1 MQFSSTNISY
11 QQTNSFT
18 KLVVDYL
25 NQKEELHSFFNFDNN
40 FEGIQKAIEQ
50 RNFSE
55 NTRHTLVKYFQ
66 KTYSLKASKKQ
77 LEYIKLL
84 EKQNCFT
91 ITTAHQTNIFTGPL
105 YVIYKI
111 LHTVKLANTLQNK
124 FNNYNFVP
132 VYFMGSEDA
141 DLDELGNITIQNKKL
156 IWQTKQSG
164 AVGRMLVDNDFL
176 QLIDEIKG
184 QVGTTNFGK
193 ELIEIFSTCYTKEKT
208 IQQATFELL
217 NILFEDYGLLVLIP
231 DDKDLKKEFIATIT
245 KEITT
250 SFSHKIVEQTNI
262 ELSKHYKTQADGRDI
277 NLFYLIDDKRE
288 RITKQGEDFYI
299 ENFQLKF
306 THAEMIVEIESYP
319 ERFSPNVI
327 LRPIF
332 QETILPNV
340 AFIGG
345 GGELAY
351 WMQLKNVFADANID
365 YPVLVLRNSFL
376 LMNSKQELIVKN
388 LDLTIEDFFKNEI
401 EIINKYVLKH
411 TEQTLHFGNEIA
423 LLKNTFEALKNHANK
438 IDATLSEHI
447 ESIEVKTIKKIIQA
461 EKKLVRAEKRKF
473 NDQQLQIKKI
483 KSQLFPNNH
492 LQERVENFSFYFS
505 KYGKDFF
512 NILFESSLSVEQE
525 FTIIT
530 TEI

>member
-11 QQTNSFT
+11 QQANSFT

-25 NQKEELHSFFNFDNN
+25 NQKEELNSFFKFDNN

-55 NTRHTLVKYFQ
+55 NTRTALVKYFQ
-66 KTYSLKASKKQ
+66 KAYSLKASKKQ

-91 ITTAHQTNIFTGPL
+91 ITTAHQPNIFTGPL

-217 NILFEDYGLLVLIP
+217 NILFEDYGLLVFIP
-231 DDKDLKKEFIATIT
+231 DDKDLKKEFISIIT

-262 ELSKHYKTQADGRDI
+262 ELGKHYTTQAAGREI
-277 NLFYLIDDKRE
+277 NLFYFIDDKRE
-288 RITKQGEDFYI
+288 RITKRGEDFYI
-299 ENFQLKF
+299 ENLQLTF
-306 THAEMIVEIESYP
+306 TNAEMIVEIESYP

-332 QETILPNV
+332 QEIILPNV

-351 WMQLKNVFADANID
+351 WMQLKNVFADSNID

-376 LMNSKQELIVKN
+376 LMNTKQELIVKN
-388 LDLTIEDFFKNEI
+388 LGLTIEDFFKNEI

-411 TEQTLHFGNEIA
+411 TEQTLHFDNEIE
-423 LLKNTFEALKNHANK
+423 LLKNTFEALKSHANK
-438 IDATLSEHI
+438 IDVTLSEHLK
-447 ESIEVKTIKKIIQA
+447 SIEVKTIKKIIQA
-461 EKKLVRAEKRKF
+461 EKKLLKAEKKKF
-473 NDQQLQIKKI
+473 KEQQLQIKKI
-483 KSQLFPNNH
+483 KSQLFSSNN

-512 NILFESSLSVEQE
+512 NILFESSLPIEQE
-525 FTIIT
+525 FTIISL
-530 TEI
+530 EN